1 MRSTRQNMQ
10 YLLLVL
16 FFAMAPHWFRLP
28 AWVICWILGFWGY
41 VLITIRTESPVMKPK
56 VRQVLTLAGI
66 LFVLIGSGR
75 WVNRDT
81 AITLLAVM
89 AALKPL
95 EVRSY
100 RDKMIVIFLAYFLVL
115 SNLIYDNSLPMA
127 LYMFLSVFLTTA
139 VLINLNHRHGK
150 LPMHLKLSARIMLQ
164 ALPLM
169 ILLFFLFPRIHGN
182 LWGFAGKTVGK
193 SGFTE
198 HLELGDVIDIVQDDT
213 VAFRV
218 EFEEEMPKPS
228 RLYWR
233 GIVFWHFDGKSW
245 GRESSI
251 PGRQTPI
258 IGANPISYTV
268 TLEPHF
274 KRWLFALDLPISVT
288 GWVNIRDDHTI
299 RSRRR
304 VRQRITYNAESY
316 TAYKTGEMKPWDA
329 NALSFPDRGN
339 PKTVALGFKWAQQ
352 TNSPEEIVQKAMEY
366 FRKSRFT
373 YSLNPPVV
381 HNDIIDDFLFESRTG
396 YCEHFASAFAL
407 LMRAAQIP
415 ARIVGGYLGGERNPF
430 GNYIIVR
437 QSDAHAWVEVWLP
450 EKGWVR
456 VDPTVAVVPARVEH
470 GMSAAIPSD
479 ERPAFL
485 SWPYMSSL
493 FQTWK
498 QIRLGWDAVN
508 SYWNRW
514 FMSYSNKRQKKL
526 FFQLGIGATSL
537 KSMTKGVILIFG
549 AFAIGIGFA
558 FFFWGRLK
566 LTEKPRDKVQDL
578 YDRFCLKLSRKG
590 FHRMPHQG
598 PADFAKRI
606 AIKRS
611 DLEMPV
617 KNITALYVRLRYS
630 KNGGLEDLKEL
641 ASLVKKF
648 NPN

>member
-1 MRSTRQNMQ
+1 MRSNRQHMQ
-10 YLLLVL
+10 YLLLAL
-16 FFAMAPHWFRLP
+16 LFAMMPHWFRLP
-28 AWVICWILGFWGY
+28 AWVIFWSLGFWGY
-41 VLITIRTESPVMKPK
+41 VLFTVRVKSALLSPKLRPI
-56 VRQVLTLAGI
+56 LTLAGI
-66 LFVLIGSGR
+66 LLVVIGSGR
-75 WVNRDT
+75 LVNRDT
-81 AITLLAVM
+81 AVALLAVM

-95 EVRSY
+95 EIRSY

-139 VLINLNHRHGK
+139 VLINLNHQHGK
-150 LPMHLKLSARIMLQ
+150 LPMHLKLSARIILQ
-164 ALPLM
+164 AFPLM
-169 ILLFFLFPRIHGN
+169 IILFFLFPRIHGN

-198 HLELGDVIDIVQDDT
+198 HLELGDVIDIVQDDK

-218 EFEEEMPKPS
+218 EFKGKIPKPS

-245 GRESSI
+245 RREPSI
-251 PGRQTPI
+251 PSRQNPI
-258 IGANPISYTV
+258 TGANPIAYTV
-268 TLEPHF
+268 TLEPHY
-274 KRWLFALDLPISVT
+274 KRWLFALDLPISTT
-288 GWVNIRDDHTI
+288 GRVNIRDDHTI

-316 TAYKTGEMKPWDA
+316 TVYETGEMKPWDI
-329 NALSFPDRGN
+329 NALSITDRGN
-339 PKTVALGFKWAQQ
+339 PKTVALALKWVEQ
-352 TNSPEEIVQKAMEY
+352 TNSPKEIVQKAIGF
-366 FRKSRFT
+366 FRQSRFT
-373 YSLNPPVV
+373 YTLNPPVV
-381 HNDIIDDFLFESRTG
+381 HDDIIDDFLFESRKG

-450 EKGWVR
+450 KKGWVR
-456 VDPTVAVVPARVEH
+456 VDPTAVVAPARVEH
-470 GMSAAIPSD
+470 GMSAAIPSN

-498 QIRLGWDAVN
+498 QIRLGWDAVS

-514 FMSYSNKRQKKL
+514 FMSYSNKRQQKL
-526 FFQLGIGATSL
+526 LFQLGIGAASL
-537 KSMTKGVILIFG
+537 KGITKGVILIFG
-549 AFAIGIGFA
+549 ALGIGIAFA
-558 FFFWGRLK
+558 FLFWGQLK
-566 LTEKPRDKVQDL
+566 LTGKPKDKVQDL

-590 FHRMPHQG
+590 IHRMPHQG

-606 AIKRS
+606 AIKKS

-617 KNITALYVRLRYS
+617 KNITELYVRLRYS
-630 KNGGLEDLKEL
+630 RNGGVEDLKRL
-641 ASLVKKF
+641 ASLVKEF
-648 NPN
+648 NPS